1 MRSKVW
7 SDNSGGKTKSTFY
20 KTEDEKYVFKTVKPN
35 EIKMFGDM
43 SNSWFEYISRSFVNQ
58 CPTAIAKVL
67 GIFELTIST
76 YPNEK
81 IAKSQQLNDRQ
92 YKDIASTFKNAGVMG
107 GMGQP
112 QR

>member
-7 SDNSGGKTKSTFY
+7 SENSGGKTKSTFY
-20 KTEDEKYVFKTVKPN
+20 KTEDEKYVFKRVKST

-58 CPTAIAKVL
+58 CRTAIAKVL
-67 GIFELTIST
+67 GIFELTITT

-81 IAKSQQLNDRQ
+81 TSQKSTLLIN
-92 YKDIASTFKNAGVMG
+92 
-107 GMGQP
+107 
-112 QR
+112 

>member
-7 SDNSGGKTKSTFY
+7 SENSGGKTKSTFY
-20 KTEDEKYVFKTVKPN
+20 KTEDEKYVFKRVKST

-67 GIFELTIST
+67 GIFELTITT

-81 IAKSQQLNDRQ
+81 TSQKSTLLIN
-92 YKDIASTFKNAGVMG
+92 
-107 GMGQP
+107 
-112 QR
+112 